1 MENEKDKKI
10 INTSLIN
17 IHIIRNMPH
26 HGETDNETK
35 KIYCGY
41 WMTVEEWEDIHDY
54 SINENYEESN
64 IKIE

>member
-1 MENEKDKKI
+1 
-10 INTSLIN
+10 
-17 IHIIRNMPH
+17 MPQ

-54 SINENYEESN
+54 SINENYGVQYEDGVEN
-64 IKIE
+64 KK

>member
-1 MENEKDKKI
+1 
-10 INTSLIN
+10 
-17 IHIIRNMPH
+17 MPQ

-54 SINENYEESN
+54 SVYGNFEELN

>member
-1 MENEKDKKI
+1 MESEKYKKT

-17 IHIIRNMPH
+17 IHIIKMPQ

-41 WMTVEEWEDIHDY
+41 WMTFEEWEDIHDY
-54 SINENYEESN
+54 SLNENYEELN
-64 IKIE
+64 IKVE